1 MARKLY
7 IPFHLAGEEIVI
19 DHELAEAADLTAW
32 AARFQLGTAGYR
44 DLADTADLFQLGV
57 PFNPLTM
64 AIMTEAS
71 CRLLEPGATVHLGG
85 EVRAWTQEHIDLAA
99 RIYAA
104 HGIACRLRG
113 DRDADGPIRTT
124 PIWLSSFG
132 VFYEELAGGE
142 NFTASHSQ
150 SFKGGRKP
158 MDGRGMQLL
167 DAAAAIEQGVRD
179 IVAAVRRDGRYVIKL
194 APSLSPLIRRD
205 FDVVAPYARYLQ
217 TIVDREALAAVT
229 AAGAA
234 GFRVAVSTQ
243 GGAMGRTSRQIFDLL
258 GIPTGPGGIVEYLHF
273 AESPTYHGIGL
284 VDGVNHGVD
293 PGKWQIYKNIG
304 AQAILLGG
312 HASVVFIWDPDGD
325 RFNMVTVA
333 DPDTAARAQANGLE
347 VEAGDAARSIVY
359 FKPNQIYLMLLA
371 FRLESARRQGLL
383 DRRPW
388 LLMETYPTSRSLAE
402 LAARF
407 RVPTFFTP
415 VGFKHFGNAC
425 ARLEEQE
432 LAGAAELA
440 LTDSRGRRHTFP
452 AGTRILLMAEE
463 SGGAALGGTE
473 MLHSRSGARSMLAL
487 KEKDAFQVGVTAM
500 ALAGRLHLDGSSF
513 ARYYLEVLERYDIR
527 HRFYERQ
534 DVTLFDE
541 SLAGPARE
549 TAMAEGNRKKD
560 RAVRFFRS
568 LAERLGRGELN
579 PGAVTRILQERGPA
593 GFVFPPVQDVYWAGD
608 GTLIEFDGLWWQLRA
623 SGTDAVLRYYAEG
636 KLREEVRWLNDALM
650 RLDVSE

>member
-1 MARKLY
+1 MVRKLY
-7 IPFHLAGEEIVI
+7 TPFHLAGEEIVI
-19 DHELAEAADLTAW
+19 DRELADAADLTAW

-44 DLADTADLFQLGV
+44 DLADTADLFHLGV

-71 CRLLEPGATVHLGG
+71 CRLLEPGAAIHLGG

-205 FDVVAPYARYLQ
+205 FDVVAPYTRYLQ

-243 GGAMGRTSRQIFDLL
+243 GGSMGRTSRQIFDLL

-273 AESPTYHGIGL
+273 AESPTYHGIGV

-304 AQAILLGG
+304 AQPILLGG
-312 HASVVFIWDPDGD
+312 RAGVVFIWDPDGD

-333 DPDTAARAQANGLE
+333 VPGSGMPTCSRIASMTSSRAT
-347 VEAGDAARSIVY
+347 
-359 FKPNQIYLMLLA
+359 
-371 FRLESARRQGLL
+371 ESARGRIG
-383 DRRPW
+383 DSISPATIRRATSAAWKWRPATPPGASSTSSPIRFTSCYW
-388 LLMETYPTSRSLAE
+388 RSGWKAPGGRVCWTGAPGSSWRPTPPAARWRSWRRGSACPHSSRRWASSTSATPAPAWRSRSWP
-402 LAARF
+402 AR
-407 RVPTFFTP
+407 RSWRSPT
-415 VGFKHFGNAC
+415 
-425 ARLEEQE
+425 R
-432 LAGAAELA
+432 AG
-440 LTDSRGRRHTFP
+440 
-452 AGTRILLMAEE
+452 AGTRSPRARG
-463 SGGAALGGTE
+463 SCSWPRRAAAP
-473 MLHSRSGARSMLAL
+473 SSAAPRCC
-487 KEKDAFQVGVTAM
+487 TAG
-500 ALAGRLHLDGSSF
+500 AGR
-513 ARYYLEVLERYDIR
+513 
-527 HRFYERQ
+527 
-534 DVTLFDE
+534 
-541 SLAGPARE
+541 GPCWR
-549 TAMAEGNRKKD
+549 
-560 RAVRFFRS
+560 
-568 LAERLGRGELN
+568 
-579 PGAVTRILQERGPA
+579 
-593 GFVFPPVQDVYWAGD
+593 
-608 GTLIEFDGLWWQLRA
+608 
-623 SGTDAVLRYYAEG
+623 
-636 KLREEVRWLNDALM
+636 
-650 RLDVSE
+650 